1 MMLELI
7 DGNKLKEMFYASA
20 QMLEKNK
27 QKVNA
32 LNVFP
37 VPDGDTGTNMCLTI
51 MSAIKEVKALT
62 NGSISQVA
70 DAVSKGSLKGARG
83 NSGVILSQLFR
94 GFANVLKGEQTIN
107 TRKYAA
113 ALKAGAETSYKAV
126 MKPVEGTML
135 TVARVTAE
143 EAEKIALVCSDFNV
157 FFKEIIKVSKRVLDK
172 TPEMLPVLKQA
183 GVVDAGGMGLLF
195 IILGASN
202 ALREDYELEMD
213 LLEIET
219 EIIEKSE
226 FDFSQEELDE
236 IGEGY
241 CTEFL
246 IKNVYPHVREE
257 DFTKLQDKL
266 SKLGDSLVVVKDEE
280 MFKLHIHTNAPGK
293 ILQLG
298 LRFGELSG
306 IKIDN
311 MREQHRHL
319 NNSELYIDSKKPS
332 KLFGV
337 VSVASGKG
345 IISIFKDMGVD
356 RIVEGGQTMNPS
368 IEDLLR
374 AVDEVDAEEVFIL
387 PNNSNIILSATQVK
401 QLSRRK
407 IHVIPS
413 KSIPQGI
420 SAMVAFNS
428 QYDAK
433 TNTERMLTAI
443 ESVQTGLV
451 TYAVRDSN
459 INGMS
464 ISNGDVLGILE
475 SEIEVAGKDATQ
487 VTKDIISKMVSSES
501 SVITLFYGNDIS
513 ADDADII
520 ADYVR
525 NKYDYLE
532 VELHSGSQ
540 PLYYYIISLE

>member
-1 MMLELI
+1 
-7 DGNKLKEMFYASA
+7 
-20 QMLEKNK
+20 
-27 QKVNA
+27 
-32 LNVFP
+32 
-37 VPDGDTGTNMCLTI
+37 MCI
-51 MSAIKEVKALT
+51 
-62 NGSISQVA
+62 
-70 DAVSKGSLKGARG
+70 R
-83 NSGVILSQLFR
+83 
-94 GFANVLKGEQTIN
+94 
-107 TRKYAA
+107 
-113 ALKAGAETSYKAV
+113 
-126 MKPVEGTML
+126 
-135 TVARVTAE
+135 
-143 EAEKIALVCSDFNV
+143 
-157 FFKEIIKVSKRVLDK
+157 
-172 TPEMLPVLKQA
+172 
-183 GVVDAGGMGLLF
+183 
-195 IILGASN
+195 
-202 ALREDYELEMD
+202 
-213 LLEIET
+213 
-219 EIIEKSE
+219 
-226 FDFSQEELDE
+226 
-236 IGEGY
+236 
-241 CTEFL
+241 
-246 IKNVYPHVREE
+246 
-257 DFTKLQDKL
+257 
-266 SKLGDSLVVVKDEE
+266 
-280 MFKLHIHTNAPGK
+280 
-293 ILQLG
+293 
-298 LRFGELSG
+298 
-306 IKIDN
+306 
-311 MREQHRHL
+311 
-319 NNSELYIDSKKPS
+319 
-332 KLFGV
+332 
-337 VSVASGKG
+337 
-345 IISIFKDMGVD
+345 D
-356 RIVEGGQTMNPS
+356 R
-368 IEDLLR
+368 
-374 AVDEVDAEEVFIL
+374 DEVDAEEVFIL